1 MLCFDEELL
10 RLTLRGAV
18 NQAKKGQRVQTKGKK
33 GEGIKGRVRAC
44 SRLISAAPESV
55 VTCA

>member
-33 GEGIKGRVRAC
+33 GEGIKGRARAC
-44 SRLISAAPESV
+44 SRLISAAPESA